1 MSTIT
6 TIDGTEI
13 LLAFFQQPAGKYP
26 PQTTKTWA
34 VTP

>member
-1 MSTIT
+1 MPTTEAETINK
-6 TIDGTEI
+6 D